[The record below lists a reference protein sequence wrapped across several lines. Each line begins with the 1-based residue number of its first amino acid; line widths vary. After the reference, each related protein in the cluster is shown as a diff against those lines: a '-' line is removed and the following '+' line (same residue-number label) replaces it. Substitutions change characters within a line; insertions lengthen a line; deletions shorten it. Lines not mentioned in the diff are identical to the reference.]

1 MLFNKFCFFCSIVHI
16 YKAPPAV
23 GALEMTLE
31 LQYPCSVLGQQLQ
44 THIYL
49 CHCGLV
55 PGRVAL
61 MSERDA
67 QPPRRHNPLMD
78 GF

>member
-1 MLFNKFCFFCSIVHI
+1 
-16 YKAPPAV
+16 
-23 GALEMTLE
+23 MTLE